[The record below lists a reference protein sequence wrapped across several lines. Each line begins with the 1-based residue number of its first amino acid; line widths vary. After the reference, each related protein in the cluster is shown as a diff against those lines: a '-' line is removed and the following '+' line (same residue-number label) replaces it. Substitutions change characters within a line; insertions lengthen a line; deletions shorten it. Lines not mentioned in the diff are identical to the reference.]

1 MDFIFN
7 QVHPIVNQ
15 HVLLIMVNIL
25 ITLVLIVNQRDYSN
39 TLIKILVLLMAHYQK
54 VLMNLFQSLVFLI
67 AVIVHVKL
75 ALELEAHQINYVHHA

>member
-1 MDFIFN
+1 MSVTLSNMKVDFIFN

-39 TLIKILVLLMAHYQK
+39 TLIKILVLFIK
-54 VLMNLFQSLVFLI
+54 VVQ
-67 AVIVHVKL
+67 
-75 ALELEAHQINYVHHA
+75 Y